1 MEYVI
6 LADFFVVGA
15 HLVNMMDNQ
24 NIRNSYE
31 ERV

>member
-6 LADFFVVGA
+6 HTDFFVVGE

-24 NIRNSYE
+24 NIKNSYE